1 LFRAEMLNAFNHPW
15 FTPLNAINAANP
27 NTQRVYDNVDNFRVR
42 GVGENS
48 NRIIQLVARVSW

>member
-1 LFRAEMLNAFNHPW
+1 MLNAFNHPW
-15 FTPLNAINAANP
+15 FTPVNANNAA
-27 NTQRVYDNVDNFRVR
+27 NTQRVYDNADNFRVR